1 MLQIAM
7 AWENLGEYQ
16 LAFNAAEMIPA
27 EEGKDMVWDRG
38 EAFFE
43 LAKAQ
48 IREGNARA
56 ALGLVSQAVP
66 VDDWPDA
73 LRVGIARLQAR
84 AGDLDGAQATVKQII
99 NRSRHVEGMLNIA
112 TELAKSG
119 KITEARKTIENAP
132 KLVMRF
138 PTLREGGPSF
148 DYNRPET
155 WAVEYEFDGFLDNC
169 MVHYLDMLAG
179 DLAAA
184 AMRFQMALPDAET
197 CEYARA
203 FKDLKH
209 ESSKLRKIAAA
220 QAEAGHARAALKW
233 IVEFD
238 SIVNIP
244 DGAPTDK
251 GVQDLASQNLA
262 RDSKVKARLGILEGV
277 LQRVKGGKR
286 PSLDD
291 WYEHW

>member
-1 MLQIAM
+1 
-7 AWENLGEYQ
+7 
-16 LAFNAAEMIPA
+16 MIGRIHCA
-27 EEGKDMVWDRG
+27 
-38 EAFFE
+38 
-43 LAKAQ
+43 
-48 IREGNARA
+48 
-56 ALGLVSQAVP
+56 
-66 VDDWPDA
+66 
-73 LRVGIARLQAR
+73 VGIARLQAS

-112 TELAKSG
+112 TDLAKSG
-119 KITEARKTIENAP
+119 KITEARKTIENWP

-148 DYNRPET
+148 DYTRPET

-197 CEYARA
+197 CEYAKA

-220 QAEAGHARAALKW
+220 QAEAGHARAARKW

-244 DGAPTDK
+244 DGAHTDK
-251 GVQDLASQNLA
+251 GSEISCRRILLVTA
-262 RDSKVKARLGILEGV
+262 R
-277 LQRVKGGKR
+277 
-286 PSLDD
+286 
-291 WYEHW
+291 